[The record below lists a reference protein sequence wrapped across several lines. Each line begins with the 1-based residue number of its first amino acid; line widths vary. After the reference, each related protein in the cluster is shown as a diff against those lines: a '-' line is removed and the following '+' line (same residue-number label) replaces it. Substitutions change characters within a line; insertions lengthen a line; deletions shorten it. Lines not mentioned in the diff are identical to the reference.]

1 MAESHKEV
9 CMFELKYCPQ
19 CGTPLTEKYLENEGN
34 IPYCEKCG
42 DFRFP
47 IFSTAVSMICM
58 NEERD
63 KVLLIRQY
71 GRPSYILVAGYV
83 TKGEDAEDTCQRE
96 LMEELSLTA
105 EEIHFNRSHYFAP
118 SNTLMLNFTVIV
130 KESEPKPNS
139 EIDEYHW
146 FTVEEARK
154 NIRPNSLAQ
163 KFLEGYFTKKYD
175 F

>member
-1 MAESHKEV
+1 
-9 CMFELKYCPQ
+9 
-19 CGTPLTEKYLENEGN
+19 
-34 IPYCEKCG
+34 
-42 DFRFP
+42 
-47 IFSTAVSMICM
+47 M
-58 NEERD
+58 NEVRD

>member
-1 MAESHKEV
+1 MAVSHKEI

-19 CGTPLTEKYLENEGN
+19 CGTLLTEKYLENEGN

-83 TKGEDAEDTCQRE
+83 TKGEDAEDTCRRE

-146 FTVEEARK
+146 FTVGEARK

-163 KFLEGYFTKKYD
+163 KFLEGFFTKKYD

>member
-19 CGTPLTEKYLENEGN
+19 CGTLLTEKYLENEGN

-42 DFRFP
+42 DYRFP
-47 IFSTAVSMICM
+47 IFSTAVSMI
-58 NEERD
+58 
-63 KVLLIRQY
+63 
-71 GRPSYILVAGYV
+71 YILVAGYV

-146 FTVEEARK
+146 FTVGEARK

>member
-19 CGTPLTEKYLENEGN
+19 CGTLLTEKYLENEGN
-34 IPYCEKCG
+34 IPYCENCA

-146 FTVEEARK
+146 FTVGEARK

-163 KFLEGYFTKKYD
+163 KFLEGFFTKKYD

>member
-42 DFRFP
+42 DYRFP

-71 GRPSYILVAGYV
+71 GRPSYICDKGRGCGGYLP
-83 TKGEDAEDTCQRE
+83 KRADGR
-96 LMEELSLTA
+96 
-105 EEIHFNRSHYFAP
+105 
-118 SNTLMLNFTVIV
+118 TV
-130 KESEPKPNS
+130 PHGRRNS
-139 EIDEYHW
+139 
-146 FTVEEARK
+146 F
-154 NIRPNSLAQ
+154 
-163 KFLEGYFTKKYD
+163 
-175 F
+175 